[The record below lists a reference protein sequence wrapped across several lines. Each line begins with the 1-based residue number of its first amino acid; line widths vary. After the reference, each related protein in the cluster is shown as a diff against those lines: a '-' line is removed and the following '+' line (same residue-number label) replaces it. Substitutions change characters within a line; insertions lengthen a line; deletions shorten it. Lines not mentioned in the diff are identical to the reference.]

1 MKNKKMNKIKKNVN
15 NILFNFIK
23 ISKQFLFYR

>member
-23 ISKQFLFYR
+23 ISKQFLFY